1 VDEVLSVEF
10 EDVVQRRYH
19 RHVQNAR
26 AATEPGVAAWIAI
39 EICALV
45 SGSTRR
51 MARAA
56 PVTGI
61 ARNHVC
67 GTTLAHAPVAYMA

>member
-1 VDEVLSVEF
+1 MSFNGVPTATF
-10 EDVVQRRYH
+10 R
-19 RHVQNAR
+19 NAR
-26 AATEPGVAAWIAI
+26 AATEPGIPSWIAI

-61 ARNHVC
+61 ARSHVC
-67 GTTLAHAPVAYMA
+67 GTTLAHAPVATCA